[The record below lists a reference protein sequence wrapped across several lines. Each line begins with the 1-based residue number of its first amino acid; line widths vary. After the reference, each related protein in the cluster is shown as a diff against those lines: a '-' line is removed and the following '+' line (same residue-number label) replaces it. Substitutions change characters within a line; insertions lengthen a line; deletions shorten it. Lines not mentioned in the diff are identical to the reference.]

1 MRRRTL
7 LLGVCGVSLAPA
19 ALAPNAF
26 AQSATA
32 DVLSQLVN
40 FLSAS
45 AAMTGALTV
54 SVGRLK
60 PNRLSPVERVETARS
75 LSDFNT
81 QFDQLFMRQG
91 VLTAN
96 IADYVANVRRNGF
109 SEAVHEPMW
118 RAVVGNIAEVSQR
131 VGAIYDLHQSA
142 PWAKTALTPEQDRA
156 LADSFR
162 GKQTIL
168 MMLRDL
174 PAPRTKAEIDKLAAA
189 DTKYIDLM
197 KRQAALRAALRK
209 AARDFDPSLP

>member
-7 LLGVCGVSLAPA
+7 LLGLCGASIAPSA
-19 ALAPNAF
+19 Y
-26 AQSATA
+26 AQSATG

-54 SVGRLK
+54 SVGRLH
-60 PNRLSPVERVETARS
+60 PNRLSPTERVETARS
-75 LSDFNT
+75 LADFNM

-109 SEAVHEPMW
+109 NEAVHGPMW
-118 RAVVGNIAEVSQR
+118 SSVVSNIGEVSQR
-131 VGAIYDLHQSA
+131 VGAIYDLHESA
-142 PWAKTALTPEQDRA
+142 PWAKIALAPEQDRA
-156 LADSFR
+156 LAETFR

-174 PAPRTKAEIDKLAAA
+174 PAPRTPAEIDRLAAA
-189 DTKYIDLM
+189 DQQYLNLM
-197 KRQAALRAALRK
+197 KKQAALRTALKK
-209 AARDFDPSLP
+209 ASREFDPSLP